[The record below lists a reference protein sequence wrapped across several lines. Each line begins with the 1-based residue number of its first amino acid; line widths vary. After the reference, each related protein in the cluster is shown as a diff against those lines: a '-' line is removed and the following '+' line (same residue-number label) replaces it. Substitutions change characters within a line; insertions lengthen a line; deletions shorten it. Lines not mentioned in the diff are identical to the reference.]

1 MAKENKSQEFRLKN
15 LEEKK
20 NYFIKEID
28 KDKLMNTKYKKVCM
42 ALNYIEHCIILASAV
57 IECISNFAFAFL
69 LCILIEI
76 TRSAVGLKTCA
87 ITAAIKMHKEI
98 IEKGMNK
105 HGKMVLLTKTKLNT
119 IEILISQAL
128 VD

>member
-1 MAKENKSQEFRLKN
+1 MTKENKSQEFRLKN

-28 KDKLMNTKYKKVCM
+28 KDKLMSTKHKKVCM
-42 ALNYIEHCIILASAV
+42 TLNYIEHFIILASAV

-76 TRSAVGLKTCA
+76 TRSAVGLKTCT
-87 ITAAIKMHKEI
+87 ITAAIKMHKAI
-98 IEKGMNK
+98 IEKGVNK
-105 HGKMVLLTKTKLNT
+105 HDKMVLLAKR
-119 IEILISQAL
+119 
-128 VD
+128 

>member
-1 MAKENKSQEFRLKN
+1 MKN

-28 KDKLMNTKYKKVCM
+28 KDKLMSSKYRKVCM
-42 ALNYIEHCIILASAV
+42 TLNYIEHFIILASAV
-57 IECISNFAFAFL
+57 IECISNFVFDFL

-76 TRSAVGLKTCA
+76 TRSAVGLKIFA
-87 ITAAIKMHKEI
+87 ITAAIKMHKAI
-98 IEKGMNK
+98 IEKVMNK
-105 HGKMVLLTKTKLNT
+105 HDKTVLLAKTKLNT

-128 VD
+128 AD

>member
-1 MAKENKSQEFRLKN
+1 MTKENKSQEFRLKN

-28 KDKLMNTKYKKVCM
+28 KDKLTSTKHKKVCM
-42 ALNYIEHCIILASAV
+42 TLNYIEHFIILASAV

-76 TRSAVGLKTCA
+76 TRSAVGLKTCT
-87 ITAAIKMHKEI
+87 ITAAIKMHKAI
-98 IEKGMNK
+98 TEKGVNK
-105 HGKMVLLTKTKLNT
+105 HDKMVLLAK
-119 IEILISQAL
+119 S
-128 VD
+128 